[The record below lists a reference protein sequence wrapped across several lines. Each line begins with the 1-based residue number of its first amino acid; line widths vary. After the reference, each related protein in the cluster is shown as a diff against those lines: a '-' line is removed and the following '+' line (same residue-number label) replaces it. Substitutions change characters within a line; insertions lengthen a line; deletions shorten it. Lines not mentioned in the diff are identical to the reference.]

1 VREGRKAKLRILLAE
16 DNITNQLVAL
26 KILEKLGY
34 RVDAVADG
42 KEVLSSLGRLPYDLV
57 LMDCQ
62 MPEMDGYEATRHIR
76 KNEVKGMHIPVIA
89 MTANAL
95 AGDREKC
102 LDAGM
107 DDYLSKPVEPTKIAA
122 ILDRWLTKGDGNID
136 DVEELEGD
144 DPSPT
149 QSDGDVKVSF
159 DRKGFLSRV
168 QDDDDFARVLI
179 TAFLQDMPLQIETL
193 TASIAAGDV
202 VQAGKQAHKIKGA
215 AANMGGEA
223 MCESAGAMES
233 VGKAGN
239 LDALK
244 RLLPV
249 LRENYKE
256 LRGRLEAF

>member
-1 VREGRKAKLRILLAE
+1 
-16 DNITNQLVAL
+16 
-26 KILEKLGY
+26 
-34 RVDAVADG
+34 
-42 KEVLSSLGRLPYDLV
+42 
-57 LMDCQ
+57 MDCQ

-107 DDYLSKPVEPTKIAA
+107 DDYLSKPVDPAKLSAM
-122 ILDRWLTKGDGNID
+122 LDRWLTKSDDNID
-136 DVEELEGD
+136 DVDELVGLD
-144 DPSPT
+144 QSPT
-149 QSDGDVKVSF
+149 QGDGDAKASF
-159 DRKGFLSRV
+159 DREGFLSRV
-168 QDDDDFARVLI
+168 LDDDDFARILI
-179 TAFLQDMPLQIETL
+179 TAFLKDMPLQVETL

-233 VGKAGN
+233 AGKAGN

-256 LRGRLEAF
+256 LSGQLEAF